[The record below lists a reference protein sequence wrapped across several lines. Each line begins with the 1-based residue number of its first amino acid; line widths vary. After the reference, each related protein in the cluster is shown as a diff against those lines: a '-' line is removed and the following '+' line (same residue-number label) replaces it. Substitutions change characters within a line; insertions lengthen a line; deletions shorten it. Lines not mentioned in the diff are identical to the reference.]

1 MTNQELLSQI
11 DALQY
16 RGEISFEQWW
26 AMKSAV
32 EGLSKPDVRSIYDLP
47 EPPTREEY
55 LIEYANELERR
66 AVHLQDTAIR
76 DMRELEEA
84 LRLGVK
90 MRTAQKAYFR
100 NRTTERL
107 DESKRLEREFDVEAA
122 KKLDET
128 PKKPTLFD

>member
-1 MTNQELLSQI
+1 MTNQELIANLDI
-11 DALQY
+11 DQKT
-16 RGEISFEQWW
+16 GKISFEQWW

-55 LIEYANELERR
+55 LLEHANGLERR
-66 AVHLQDTAIR
+66 VVHLQDTVIR
-76 DMRELEEA
+76 DARELEEA

-100 NRTTERL
+100 TRATEWL
-107 DESKRLEREFDVEAA
+107 NESKKLEREFDVAAA
-122 KKLDET
+122 KKLDEA